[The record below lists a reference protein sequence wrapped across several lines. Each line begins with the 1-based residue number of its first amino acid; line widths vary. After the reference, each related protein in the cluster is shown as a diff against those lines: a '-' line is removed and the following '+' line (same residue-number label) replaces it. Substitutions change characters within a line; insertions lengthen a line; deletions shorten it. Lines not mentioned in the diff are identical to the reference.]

1 MNWEALSE
9 RRGCEHT
16 SLASELVDLQLGKI
30 VTKGPLL
37 EAFLRKESRFGP
49 LLASYPLYLV
59 KDTGLGI
66 RGCIAY
72 ASQLSSPQE
81 SQV

>member
-1 MNWEALSE
+1 MVL
-9 RRGCEHT
+9 T
-16 SLASELVDLQLGKI
+16 SLGSELITVQFGEFI
-30 VTKGPLL
+30 TRGPLL

-49 LLASYPLYLV
+49 LLASHPLYLV

-81 SQV
+81 PQA